1 MKATLY
7 TASGEPLLADPEP
20 STRTVEVVRSF
31 AYKVNLQNH
40 GGPAYESIDLFASQK
55 VFCAEHEAEDASEAA
70 YQFCRSEVLRSAREV
85 IADLRTKAQKGR
97 AA

>member
-1 MKATLY
+1 MKTNLYGAT
-7 TASGEPLLADPEP
+7 GEPLLVSSE
-20 STRTVEVVRSF
+20 SSVRTVEVVRSF

-55 VFCAEHEAEDASEAA
+55 VFCSEHEAEDASEAA
-70 YQFCRSEVLRSAREV
+70 YQFCRAEVLRSAREV
-85 IADLRTKAQKGR
+85 IADLRAKQKGR